1 MCKWKGSKTKGFLF
15 ISEEGDVLGKGN
27 ERKRNDSTANRL
39 GKNED
44 EVRKREVQ
52 TKKNNR

>member
-15 ISEEGDVLGKGN
+15 ISDGGDVLGKGN

-39 GKNED
+39 GKSED
-44 EVRKREVQ
+44 EERKREVQ
-52 TKKNNR
+52 TKKKKR